1 MARCAMCDKDPQFGK
16 AISHSRSHVSGRS
29 AKMWKQNIRSVRV
42 NVNGNSK
49 KLYLCAACLRNLRK
63 TAEA

>member
-1 MARCAMCDKDPQFGK
+1 MARCAMCDKDPQFGNQ
-16 AISHSRSHVSGRS
+16 ISHSRSLVSGRS

-42 NVNGNSK
+42 NVNGNSQ